1 VKVTCL
7 YTSGLADRLR
17 RKADITH
24 ELASLAFTRGDRDRG
39 YVLLRQFKVEDEEAK
54 AARDHVRRIED
65 KHRSTAA
72 ALTAL
77 LEGIA
82 EQQASEAGS
91 T

>member
-1 VKVTCL
+1 M
-7 YTSGLADRLR
+7 
-17 RKADITH
+17 
-24 ELASLAFTRGDRDRG
+24 AFQRGDRDRG
-39 YVLLRQFKVEDEEAK
+39 VELLRQFKVEDEEAK

-77 LEGIA
+77 LEHVA
-82 EQQASEAGS
+82 EQQARESG